1 MGQTLNK
8 LRGRPYTAALVALGV
23 AVVAAPSA
31 RLGYFGGVVYY
42 AGLALAVYGATKPG
56 WIRRGTLVYA
66 SLATV
71 AHVANFAA
79 GNVISGPVLFLLDF
93 VFAAFA
99 PVLVVRHVLSGE
111 TASTDDYAGALVS
124 YLLIG
129 VLFAFAHTLVEGFH
143 PGSYGGPGTE
153 DAVDHVGRFTYFSFV
168 TLTTLGYGDIVPNTA
183 PARGISVLEAVMGQ
197 GYIAILI
204 AHLVGRPHAKARS
217 DRA

>member
-1 MGQTLNK
+1 MGDALNK
-8 LRGRPYTAALVALGV
+8 LRGRPFTAALLAIGL

-31 RLGYFGGVVYY
+31 RLGYLGGVVYY
-42 AGLALAVYGATKPG
+42 IGLALAVYGATKPG

-71 AHVANFAA
+71 AHVGNLAA
-79 GNVISGPVLFLLDF
+79 GNLIPGPVLFVLDF
-93 VFAAFA
+93 VFAAFT

-129 VLFAFAHTLVEGFH
+129 VFFAFTHALLEGFH
-143 PGSYGGPGTE
+143 PGSYGGPGMGN
-153 DAVDHVGRFTYFSFV
+153 VIDHIGRFTYFSFV

-183 PARGISVLEAVMGQ
+183 MAQGISVLEAAMGQ

-217 DRA
+217 ESA